1 MRTQKNLNENG
12 RRATFLKTN
21 MSLVEIHI
29 LLVKKEIWSIL
40 STALK
45 IKQQMHDM

>member
-1 MRTQKNLNENG
+1 MQTQKNLNENG
-12 RRATFLKTN
+12 RRATLLTTS
-21 MSLVEIHI
+21 MSLVETNMFF
-29 LLVKKEIWSIL
+29 VKKEIWSIL